1 MPDKQQPWFALPGHA
16 VVAFQG
22 PDALAFAHAQFMND
36 VRPLDDGQW
45 QWSGWLSPKGRVLAL
60 FVLLRR
66 SPESL
71 WLVLPDADAQAFA
84 DALKRFVFRSKVKI
98 EVRADLHVSG
108 CFGDGASC
116 GSGGSRVA
124 LMSFAASAAPTDSG
138 MRMIRIGE
146 APGVDDA
153 AAAARWKASDLHAG
167 IPRLPTSQHD
177 RWTPQQLSL
186 DRLDAYS
193 VKKGCYPGQ
202 EIVAR
207 THFLGK
213 AKRKL
218 VLLET
223 PTPLE
228 PGAEVHDSENAAG
241 TVVSAAD
248 NLVLAVI

>member
-84 DALKRFVFRSKVKI
+84 DALKRFVFRTKVKI

-108 CFGDGASC
+108 CFGDGC
-116 GSGGSRVA
+116 RSGGSREA
-124 LMSFAASAAPTDSG
+124 LISFAASAAPTDSS

-146 APGVDDA
+146 EPGVDDA
-153 AAAARWKASDLHAG
+153 AAAARWKASDLRAG
-167 IPRLPTSQHD
+167 IPRLPASQQD
-177 RWTPQQLSL
+177 KWTPQQLSL

>member
-84 DALKRFVFRSKVKI
+84 DALKRFVFRSKVKV
-98 EVRADLHVSG
+98 EVRTDLHVSG
-108 CFGDGASC
+108 CFGDGC
-116 GSGGSRVA
+116 GSGGSREA
-124 LMSFAASAAPTDSG
+124 LISVAASAAPTDSS

-146 APGVDDA
+146 EPGVDDA
-153 AAAARWKASDLHAG
+153 AAAARWKASDLRAG
-167 IPRLPTSQHD
+167 IPRLPASQQD
-177 RWTPQQLSL
+177 KWTPQQLSL

-241 TVVSAAD
+241 IVVSAAG

>member
-1 MPDKQQPWFALPGHA
+1 MPDKQQPWFALPGHT
-16 VVAFQG
+16 VVALQG

-108 CFGDGASC
+108 CFGDSC
-116 GSGGSRVA
+116 RSGGSREA
-124 LMSFAASAAPTDSG
+124 LISFAASAAPTESG

-146 APGVDDA
+146 EPGVDDA

-167 IPRLPTSQHD
+167 IPRLPASQRD
-177 RWTPQQLSL
+177 KWTPQQLSL

-241 TVVSAAD
+241 TVVSAAG